1 MKNLFIFL
9 LTFVY
14 CSINAQVIFEHD
26 FDDGLAPMTI
36 VDVDGLTSD
45 IEGGIFDDAWSLNEV
60 LADGDGNQAVVSN
73 SRYSPPGQS
82 DDWMMTPAIEG
93 VTASSIVRW
102 EAVAISISTS
112 ESYSVYVSTEGNTV
126 DDFLA
131 GEEIFSIDAESS
143 TLTER
148 SAGLG
153 NYAGQ
158 TIYLAWRN
166 QSNDQFLLLVDNISV
181 IETIPFD
188 ITVDAL
194 AASPYYEIDDIV
206 YVKSTI
212 VNEGASELNSFDVEW
227 TIDGNNYTE
236 SFSGLSVAPYTAYEF
251 TLSDPITISEAV
263 SYNYTVNV
271 SNPNGEMDGNLSN
284 NTSSAAIFGLSSF
297 PTKNVVVEEA
307 TGTWCQYCPSGTVAM
322 EYMEENYP
330 ETFIGIA
337 VHNGDPMTVPAY
349 DAIMAE
355 TIAGYPSSN
364 IGRFIFNVSPTTVNL
379 DSLHNQLVNKRTPVS
394 VSQTVAFDETTRE
407 LTVVAEANF
416 VTQLSQEMRFSV
428 IITEDGVTGTSNGYN
443 QANAFAGGAEGPLPP
458 FDTLPDPVP
467 ASQMVYDHVGRA
479 LLGGYYGTENSIEAE
494 VFDGDTKTFTYNY
507 TIPEMF
513 DVNNINII
521 ALAIKSSTGEIM
533 NADKVHLSDLIVS
546 NQNVYH
552 NDLVNVYPN
561 PFSDQAVVELDIN
574 TVSEVNIQLIN
585 SMGQVVVERNYG
597 SLSGKNV
604 LPINGTN
611 LSDGIYMVH
620 ITMDDV
626 SITKR
631 VTVFK

>member
-26 FDDGLAPMTI
+26 FNDGLAPMTI
-36 VDVDGLTSD
+36 VDVDGLISD
-45 IEGGIFDDAWSLNEV
+45 IGGGVFDDAWSLNEV

-93 VTASSIVRW
+93 VTANSIVRW
-102 EAVAISISTS
+102 EAVAISMTTS

-131 GEEIFSIDAESS
+131 GEEIFSIDAESF

-194 AASPYYEIDDIV
+194 AVSPYYEIDDIA

-271 SNPNGEMDGNLSN
+271 SNPNGEMDSNLSN

-297 PTKNVVVEEA
+297 PTKNVVVEEG
-307 TGTWCQYCPSGTVAM
+307 TGTWCQYCPVGTVAM

-349 DAIMAE
+349 DAAMAE
-355 TIAGYPSSN
+355 TLEGYPSSN
-364 IGRFIFNVSPTTVNL
+364 IDRFIFSILPNTANL

-394 VSQTVAFDETTRE
+394 VSQTITFDETTRE
-407 LTVVAEANF
+407 LTVIAEANF

-458 FDTLPDPVP
+458 YDTLPDPVP